1 MLIPHAVPVIHRL
14 WSYIRVK
21 MWTSITTGV
30 NNFFSGESMGDGL
43 RRSKRLKRG
52 FLSLFT
58 KLVETLKTMVY
69 NYLNSFIWSKTM
81 GRPSKPNTRYFQRTL
96 TDPERI
102 ILLSAGKGNLCRGF
116 ETVLDL
122 YHYAHNQ
129 GFRPDMEMS
138 ILNIVADK
146 QQPQTEDQR

>member
-1 MLIPHAVPVIHRL
+1 
-14 WSYIRVK
+14 
-21 MWTSITTGV
+21 
-30 NNFFSGESMGDGL
+30 
-43 RRSKRLKRG
+43 
-52 FLSLFT
+52 
-58 KLVETLKTMVY
+58 
-69 NYLNSFIWSKTM
+69 M

-102 ILLSAGKGNLCRGF
+102 ILLSAGKGNICRGF

-138 ILNIVADK
+138 ILIMDRGTTDSPNLERSAVDIG
-146 QQPQTEDQR
+146 

>member
-1 MLIPHAVPVIHRL
+1 
-14 WSYIRVK
+14 
-21 MWTSITTGV
+21 MWTTINTGV
-30 NNFFSGESMGDGL
+30 NNFFSGVSEGNGL
-43 RRSKRLKRG
+43 RRSKGLKRG
-52 FLSLFT
+52 FLSLFL
-58 KLVETLKTMVY
+58 KSVETRRTMVY
-69 NYLNSFIWSKTM
+69 NYLNSFNSRKTM

-146 QQPQTEDQR
+146 QQPQTEGEWVG

>member
-1 MLIPHAVPVIHRL
+1 
-14 WSYIRVK
+14 
-21 MWTSITTGV
+21 
-30 NNFFSGESMGDGL
+30 
-43 RRSKRLKRG
+43 
-52 FLSLFT
+52 
-58 KLVETLKTMVY
+58 
-69 NYLNSFIWSKTM
+69 M

-129 GFRPDMEMS
+129 GFRPDVGMS
-138 ILNIVADK
+138 ILIMDRGTTDSPNEERSTVK
-146 QQPQTEDQR
+146 VG